1 MQEIEELAG
10 IAGKKLND
18 VHLTK
23 CLDEELSSETSHKSL
38 LFWANAGATQLLL
51 KYKYLWQ
58 MTCNRMDCNKTE
70 NINNFN
76 LSYRYVSETFESL
89 VKDWLTMHHI
99 DYHEDKKDTGVIIT
113 WGTRNLTEFEDFS
126 IKQNY

>member
-1 MQEIEELAG
+1 MQEFDELAG

-23 CLDEELSSETSHKSL
+23 YLDEELRFETSHKNL
-38 LFWANAGATQLLL
+38 LFWANEGATQLLL

-70 NINNFN
+70 SINNFN
-76 LSYRYVSETFESL
+76 LRYRYVSETFESL

-99 DYHEDKKDTGVIIT
+99 DYQEDEKDTGVIIT
-113 WGTRNLTEFEDFS
+113 WGTLNLTEFEDFS
-126 IKQNY
+126 IK